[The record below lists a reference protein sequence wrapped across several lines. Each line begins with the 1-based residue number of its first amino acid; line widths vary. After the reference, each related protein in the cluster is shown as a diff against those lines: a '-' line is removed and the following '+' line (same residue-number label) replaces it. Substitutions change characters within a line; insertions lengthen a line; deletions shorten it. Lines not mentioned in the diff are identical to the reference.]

1 MILELRALLRC
12 HRQLPLKDLA
22 SRLQIDAE
30 VARAMLHRLMK
41 KGLVVKLPQ
50 DTLCAGGC
58 RLCPSES
65 VEIYRWIG
73 DDSGQPAPLPRS
85 ASNSSQCTTGCL
97 ETDAR

>member
-22 SRLQIDAE
+22 SRLQIDPE

-50 DTLCAGGC
+50 GTLCAGGC
-58 RLCPSES
+58 RLCPGES

-73 DDSGQPAPLPRS
+73 DNMDRPVSLP
-85 ASNSSQCTTGCL
+85 
-97 ETDAR
+97 